1 MQSFLLSEKASK
13 KLSEDTLKKLSIIRA
28 NEKGFEVDSAYQ
40 GEEAFEKVKQALTE
54 NRPYSMAFVDDH
66 PLPGWDGVETLTRL
80 WQLDPNLQAAISTAQ
95 SDYSWV
101 DIIALLGNPD
111 RLLILKKP
119 LEYIEVLQAANALVS
134 KWNWRLQAEVKMEEL
149 ESRVSDRTQK
159 ISQQKDQLQRQLEEI
174 KETRIHLIQTEKLA
188 SIGQLAAGIAHE
200 INNPVGFVSSNLDT
214 LQHYI
219 SDIKAVVTSYRHLVM
234 CYTSKADSMQSA
246 IRDIEDKE
254 RAMDLDF
261 IIGDVDSLVSDS
273 IEGTQRVRKIVS
285 DLSEFSHINSPDVVE
300 VAINELL
307 EKSISVAWN
316 ELKYKADVVREFHE
330 IPPILC
336 YASELAQVFL
346 NLLINAAQAI
356 EDRGIITVKTKTDG
370 ERVWITIQD
379 NGSGIDEMHLTKI
392 FDPFF
397 TTKDVGKG
405 TGLGLHIVHSVIEN
419 HKGAIRVESTLGEG
433 TSFHI
438 ELPIHNKSLRDNES
452 PANT

>member
-1 MQSFLLSEKASK
+1 
-13 KLSEDTLKKLSIIRA
+13 
-28 NEKGFEVDSAYQ
+28 
-40 GEEAFEKVKQALTE
+40 
-54 NRPYSMAFVDDH
+54 
-66 PLPGWDGVETLTRL
+66 
-80 WQLDPNLQAAISTAQ
+80 
-95 SDYSWV
+95 
-101 DIIALLGNPD
+101 
-111 RLLILKKP
+111 
-119 LEYIEVLQAANALVS
+119 
-134 KWNWRLQAEVKMEEL
+134 
-149 ESRVSDRTQK
+149 
-159 ISQQKDQLQRQLEEI
+159 
-174 KETRIHLIQTEKLA
+174 
-188 SIGQLAAGIAHE
+188 
-200 INNPVGFVSSNLDT
+200 
-214 LQHYI
+214 
-219 SDIKAVVTSYRHLVM
+219 
-234 CYTSKADSMQSA
+234 MQSA